1 MDNGEVTVGL
11 TAKRKFLIAL
21 LGGFFLFG
29 SFIALMGFSGTV
41 LAMPLGGMGD
51 FHVSFDKLEGE
62 GFTLNPEIGETGNE
76 SDAPLVRNEI
86 DKAVIDNLHIYKD
99 LKLPTGGW
107 IRIHIKANEP
117 TVIEGLIQDARFIDA
132 DLKFDKMAIKQ
143 TNTEGMSD
151 EEVFKNNWT
160 HDAENV
166 TISDGEIVTAYLF
179 QNVVTLADAE
189 IYIDH
194 ISEPNEGSN
203 TGSADNSSNGVAA
216 GSHDGSSGGKGSDS
230 SGGKGSD
237 TSGEK
242 NAGTLPLTASHLW
255 IPIMIGGALLLGGLI
270 ILWIRNKRNSITEE

>member
-1 MDNGEVTVGL
+1 MDNGDVTVGL
-11 TAKRKFLIAL
+11 TAKRKLLIAL

-29 SFIALMGFSGTV
+29 SFIAAMGFSGTV
-41 LAMPLGGMGD
+41 FAMPLGGFGD

-99 LKLPTGGW
+99 LKMPTGGW
-107 IRIHIKANEP
+107 IRINIKANEP

-132 DLKFDKMAIKQ
+132 DLEFDKMAIKQ

-151 EEVFKNNWT
+151 EDVFKNNWT
-160 HDAENV
+160 HDAETV

-179 QNVVTLADAE
+179 QNMVTLADAE

-194 ISEPNEGSN
+194 ISEPNEGS
-203 TGSADNSSNGVAA
+203 GSGSNYDSGEGVAA
-216 GSHDGSSGGKGSDS
+216 GSNDGSSGGKSSDS
-230 SGGKGSD
+230 
-237 TSGEK
+237 SGEK
-242 NAGTLPLTASHLW
+242 NAGTLPLTASNLW

-270 ILWIRNKRNSITEE
+270 ILWIRKKRNSITAE